1 MKNIKTLIYFNRNKD
16 PELQCLDELRKT
28 LKGYGVI
35 YDIKEL
41 DEKIIKTDYD
51 AIFVVGGDG
60 TLLRRTE
67 FANRNGIPLIGIN
80 AGKLGFLTEF
90 ERSEIKDAVKLFIE
104 NQLVKDERTTLVAEF
119 KGRKYYA
126 LNDVVVQRV
135 YMDSRG
141 MTVTVNVSVDSNQI
155 DTICGDGVIVATP
168 TGSTAYSLSAG
179 GAILAPGIN
188 AFVITPLSAHS
199 FNQRP
204 VVYSSA
210 SECEIV
216 FAGGLSGGILIDGLL
231 VSFIELGDTVKIYA
245 ADKPT
250 VFLRRKSFN
259 FFKRLAQKFKDR
271 KGGGI

>member
-259 FFKRLAQKFKDR
+259 FFNRLAQKFKDR
-271 KGGGI
+271 TGGGI

>member
-28 LKGYGVI
+28 LKGYGVV

-259 FFKRLAQKFKDR
+259 FFNRLAQKFKDR
-271 KGGGI
+271 TGGGK

>member
-28 LKGYGVI
+28 LKGYGVV

-41 DEKIIKTDYD
+41 DEQIIKTDYD

-271 KGGGI
+271 TGGGI

>member
-1 MKNIKTLIYFNRNKD
+1 
-16 PELQCLDELRKT
+16 
-28 LKGYGVI
+28 
-35 YDIKEL
+35 
-41 DEKIIKTDYD
+41 
-51 AIFVVGGDG
+51 
-60 TLLRRTE
+60 
-67 FANRNGIPLIGIN
+67 
-80 AGKLGFLTEF
+80 
-90 ERSEIKDAVKLFIE
+90 
-104 NQLVKDERTTLVAEF
+104 
-119 KGRKYYA
+119 
-126 LNDVVVQRV
+126 
-135 YMDSRG
+135 

-250 VFLRRKSFN
+250 VFLRRICFIFFN
-259 FFKRLAQKFKDR
+259 RLAKKF
-271 KGGGI
+271 

>member
-1 MKNIKTLIYFNRNKD
+1 MKDIKILIYFNRNKD

-104 NQLVKDERTTLVAEF
+104 NQLVQDERTTLVAEF
-119 KGRKYYA
+119 KDRKYYA

-271 KGGGI
+271 TGGRI

>member
-179 GAILAPGIN
+179 GAILSPGIN

-259 FFKRLAQKFKDR
+259 FFNRLAQKFKDR
-271 KGGGI
+271 TGGGI

>member
-1 MKNIKTLIYFNRNKD
+1 MKDIKILIYFNRNKD

-119 KGRKYYA
+119 KDRKYYA

-271 KGGGI
+271 TGGRI

>member
-271 KGGGI
+271 TGGGI

>member
-1 MKNIKTLIYFNRNKD
+1 MKNIKTLIFFNRNKD

-259 FFKRLAQKFKDR
+259 FFNRLAQKFKDR
-271 KGGGI
+271 TGGGI

>member
-1 MKNIKTLIYFNRNKD
+1 MKDIKILIYFNRNKD

-259 FFKRLAQKFKDR
+259 FFNRLAQKFKDR
-271 KGGGI
+271 TGGGI

>member
-28 LKGYGVI
+28 LKGYGVV

-259 FFKRLAQKFKDR
+259 FFNRLAQKFKDR
-271 KGGGI
+271 TGGGI